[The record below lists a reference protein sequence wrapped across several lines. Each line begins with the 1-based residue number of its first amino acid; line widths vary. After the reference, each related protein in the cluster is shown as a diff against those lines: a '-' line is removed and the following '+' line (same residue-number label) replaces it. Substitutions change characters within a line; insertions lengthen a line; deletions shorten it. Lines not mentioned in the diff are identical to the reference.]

1 MLRVIFTVLTIN
13 LDVFLAAAAYRN
25 DGINIPRRSI
35 CVICTFSSA
44 ILFLSIS
51 LADLVTSYIP
61 VGVCRKISIIAMS
74 AIGMGII
81 LRSISRSLTE
91 HIPDGKLLTLKTA
104 SYSLVIRLYLDD
116 TAADSDNSKSLSVR
130 EAVALAAA
138 SSIDCAAVGM
148 GLGTADIKPFAVS
161 LLTFATAICAMLLGG
176 LAGKKISSLH
186 LDLSWVGGILLIVMA
201 FLT

>member
-25 DGINIPRRSI
+25 DGIHIPHRSA
-35 CVICTFSSA
+35 CVICTFSSVM
-44 ILFLSIS
+44 LFLSIS
-51 LADLVTSYIP
+51 LADIVTSFIS
-61 VGVCRKISIIAMS
+61 VSMCRKISIIAMS

-81 LRSISRSLTE
+81 LRSISRSLIG
-91 HIPDGKLLTLKTA
+91 HIPDGKRLTLKTA

-130 EAVALAAA
+130 EAISLATA

-148 GLGTADIKPFAVS
+148 GLGICGVKPFTVS
-161 LLTFATAICAMLLGG
+161 LLTFFTAISAMLLGG
-176 LAGKKISSLH
+176 LAGKKIASLH
-186 LDLSWVGGILLIVMA
+186 LDLSCVGGILLIVMA

>member
-1 MLRVIFTVLTIN
+1 MIRVIFTVLTIN

-25 DGINIPRRSI
+25 DGIHIPRRSAA
-35 CVICTFSSA
+35 VICAFSSA

-51 LADLVTSYIP
+51 LADLVTSYITMSI
-61 VGVCRKISIIAMS
+61 CRKISMILMS

-81 LRSISRSLTE
+81 FRSISRSLIKR
-91 HIPDGKLLTLKTA
+91 IPDGKRLTLKTA

-130 EAVALAAA
+130 EALSLAAA
-138 SSIDCAAVGM
+138 SSLDCAAVGM
-148 GLGTADIKPFAVS
+148 GLGLADIKPFAVTF
-161 LLTFATAICAMLLGG
+161 LTFLTAISAMFLGG
-176 LAGKKISSLH
+176 LTGKKISSLD
-186 LDLSWVGGILLIVMA
+186 LDLSWVGGILLIVIA